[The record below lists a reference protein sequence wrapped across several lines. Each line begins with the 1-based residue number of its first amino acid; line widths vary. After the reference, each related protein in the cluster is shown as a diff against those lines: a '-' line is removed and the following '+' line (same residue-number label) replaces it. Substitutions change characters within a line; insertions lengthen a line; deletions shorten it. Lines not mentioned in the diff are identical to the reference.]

1 MIKELRPA
9 LVLVLLMTALTG
21 LAYPLMITGI
31 AQMVFPSAANG
42 SLTTGQDGKVIG
54 SELIAQSFAKPQ
66 YFHPRPSAVKYDA
79 ANSGGSN
86 MAPSSKKLIQAVTDR
101 TKALRAE
108 LGERKIPIE
117 LVTTSG
123 SGLDPHISPAAAE
136 AQIGRIA
143 RARDM
148 AEGDVWKLVVSPNI
162 EDRTFGLLGEPRVN
176 VLKLNLALDALQ
188 KANAAPR

>member
-54 SELIAQSFAKPQ
+54 SELIAQSFTKPQ

>member
-31 AQMVFPSAANG
+31 AQMIFPAVANG
-42 SLTTGQDGKVIG
+42 SLTTGKDGNVIG

-79 ANSGGSN
+79 SNSGGSN
-86 MAPSSKKLIQAVTDR
+86 LAPSSKKLIQSVADR

-117 LVTTSG
+117 LVTASG
-123 SGLDPHISPAAAE
+123 SGLDPHISPQAAE
-136 AQIGRIA
+136 AQAARVA
-143 RARDM
+143 RARNM
-148 AEGDVWKLVVSPNI
+148 AEGDVWTLIGAHV
-162 EDRTFGLLGEPRVN
+162 EDRTFGLFGEPRVN
-176 VLKLNLALDALQ
+176 VLKLNLALDALP
-188 KANAAPR
+188 KENAAPK